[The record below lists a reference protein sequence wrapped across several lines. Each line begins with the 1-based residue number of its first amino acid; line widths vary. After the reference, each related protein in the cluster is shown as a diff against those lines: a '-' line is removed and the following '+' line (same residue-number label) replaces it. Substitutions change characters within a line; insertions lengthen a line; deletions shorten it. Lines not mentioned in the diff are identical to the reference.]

1 MASEHQRTLTFT
13 PPDGVPVWN
22 IQMTMLTKL
31 SMTVD
36 EATAYCGIG
45 KTKLYELVKT
55 DQIAGRK
62 MGRKTLL
69 LTASIDE
76 YVMSLPALKTA
87 A

>member
-1 MASEHQRTLTFT
+1 M
-13 PPDGVPVWN
+13 
-22 IQMTMLTKL
+22 TKL

-55 DQIAGRK
+55 DKISGRK
-62 MGRKTLL
+62 LGRKTLL
-69 LTASIDE
+69 LTASIDD
-76 YVMSLPALKTA
+76 YVLSLPVLRTA